1 MDGWDTVDCTQRLTF
16 SPCRPTQDP
25 AIDTLRLEYLIAP
38 CAVLALIFNYR
49 LCVPSLPASTQQ
61 LTSPQLTHGA
71 PLGVLH
77 LPRGGRD
84 PSSAVHAPADRRG
97 GDDHDAL
104 LVCAGSVSRAVC
116 AQLGVPVSWAL
127 SRTG

>member
-1 MDGWDTVDCTQRLTF
+1 MRAGLEPEGWSRRRSLSEMDGWDTVDCTQRLTF

-77 LPRGGRD
+77 LPRGGRR
-84 PSSAVHAPADRRG
+84 SEEHTSE
-97 GDDHDAL
+97 L
-104 LVCAGSVSRAVC
+104 QS
-116 AQLGVPVSWAL
+116 Q
-127 SRTG
+127 